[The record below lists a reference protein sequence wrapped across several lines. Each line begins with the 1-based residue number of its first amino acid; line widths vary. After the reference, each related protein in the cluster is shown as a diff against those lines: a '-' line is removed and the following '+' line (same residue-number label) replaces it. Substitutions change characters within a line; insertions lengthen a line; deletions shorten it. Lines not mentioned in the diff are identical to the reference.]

1 MLKEMVHYREGL
13 PINCSVVSIEDYPIH
28 FHDDME
34 VAFVLSGNVV
44 LKNGYYT
51 FVMEEG
57 DIFILNDREIH
68 SFYSMGGQNAV
79 MLLQLDLNYFKKYY
93 EILHNSFFVT
103 DMEDREDSSL
113 ETLRGILSRIMLETL
128 EAEPGYERRAV
139 EYTHDLIDCLCA
151 DFQYFALE
159 DGKFVNEARNR
170 ENKILAGRMRRITKY
185 LYENYNRRLT
195 LSEIAE
201 REHLSVFYLSHV
213 IKEASGLSFQELL
226 NFIRVEESE
235 KLLLGTNKKIGSV
248 SFDSGFSAV
257 RYYIKYFTKWFG
269 MHPLEYREKY
279 YGKVRN
285 RENSSSLSPVQI
297 EKAKKLIRIHAKDV
311 YEDKDRK
318 KVISALIDLD
328 MLDNLKRVIP
338 SPVQKDVTDRIIG
351 LSEKHNFHP
360 VGVMLCGFLN
370 LEGEIIYLDKHS
382 IVKMDSF
389 DEPSDRISILFYNYD
404 EAFSHED
411 YFKCT
416 SLEMKEIVE
425 QFDGKLEILLKF
437 AGLKGKYD
445 ETRLTID
452 KDSMLAGFEHLERGG
467 LNGRKEFVN
476 RWRSEPNVFF
486 VQRNVTDILNVQSFM
501 SGFSGELIL
510 FDRITEQQS
519 NT

>member
-13 PINCSVVSIEDYPIH
+13 PINCSVVNIEDYPIH

-34 VAFVLSGNVV
+34 VAFVLSGSVV

-68 SFYSMGGQNAV
+68 SFYSMGKQNAV

-93 EILHNSFFVT
+93 EILDNSFFVT

-113 ETLRGILSRIMLETL
+113 EVLRGILSRIMLETL

-159 DGKFVNEARNR
+159 DGKFVNEVKNR

-195 LSEIAE
+195 LSEIAD

-235 KLLLGTNKKIGSV
+235 KLLLGTSKKIGTV
-248 SFDSGFSAV
+248 SFESGFSAV

-269 MHPLEYREKY
+269 MHPHEYREKY
-279 YGKVRN
+279 YGMVRN
-285 RENSSSLSPVQI
+285 RENSSKLSPVQS
-297 EKAKKLIRIHAKDV
+297 EKAKKLIRIHAKDA

-318 KVISALIDLD
+318 RIFFVFIDLD
-328 MLDNLKRVIP
+328 SIVKGEAATLAG
-338 SPVQKDVTDRIIG
+338 KDIVDCITR
-351 LSEKHNFHP
+351 LCEKHDADS
-360 VGVMLCGFLN
+360 VGAMLREFLN
-370 LEGEIIYLDKHS
+370 LEGEIIHFDNHC
-382 IVKMDSF
+382 IVKTEDPA
-389 DEPSDRISILFYNYD
+389 DPCDRISILFYNYD
-404 EAFSHED
+404 EALSYEN
-411 YFKCT
+411 YLKCAP
-416 SLEMKEIVE
+416 LEMGEIIAR
-425 QFDGKLEILLKF
+425 FDGKSEVLLKF
-437 AGLKGKYD
+437 GGLKGEYC
-445 ETRLTID
+445 EARQHIN
-452 KDSMLAGFEHLERGG
+452 KDAVLAGLLGSYG
-467 LNGRKEFVN
+467 QKGREELLM
-476 RWRSEPNVFF
+476 RWKGRPNVSF
-486 VQRNVTDILNVQSFM
+486 VHRNAIDALNVQSFM
-501 SGFSGELIL
+501 SGFSGELVL
-510 FDRITEQQS
+510 LDRITEQQS